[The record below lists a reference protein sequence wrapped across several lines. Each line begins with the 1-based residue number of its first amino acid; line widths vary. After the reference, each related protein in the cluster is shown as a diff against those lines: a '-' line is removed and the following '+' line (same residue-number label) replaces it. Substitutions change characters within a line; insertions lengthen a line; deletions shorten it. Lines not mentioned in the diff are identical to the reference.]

1 MTEFDR
7 QYQNILKE
15 IMTKGVE
22 EVNERT
28 GHAVKALPGKTI
40 EIEPENGFPILTLRK
55 IPVRIFT
62 AEQVWFLTGS
72 RKPAEFLSQF
82 TKIWDDFTNDDG
94 AVTTAYGYRWR
105 HHFGRDQI
113 AGLIEALESEPSS
126 RQAVVVTW
134 DQSNDGL
141 NSKIKKANVPCPY
154 SFTVNIIGE
163 KLHMHNIVRSNDMI
177 LGCPH
182 DAAGFA
188 LLQHILA
195 ARLGVKVGKYTHSI
209 SNAHIYD
216 IHYGVADQLI
226 NATNDHPP
234 VFFQAEKNFF
244 ERAER
249 GDKNLVEE
257 MVAKINEQYNPLPPI
272 KGLEIVL

>member
-7 QYQNILKE
+7 QYQVILQE

-22 EVNERT
+22 EVNQRT

-40 EIEPENGFPILTLRK
+40 EIEPEDGFPILTLRK

-141 NSKIKKANVPCPY
+141 NSKTKKANVPCPY

-216 IHYGVADQLI
+216 IHYGVANQLI
-226 NATNDHPP
+226 NATNEHPP
-234 VFFQAEKNFF
+234 VFFQAEKHFF
-244 ERAER
+244 ERAEK
-249 GDKNLVEE
+249 GDKSLVEE
-257 MVAKINEQYNPLPPI
+257 MVAKINEQYSPLPSI